1 MDNHKFSRL
10 HAMMIYTSDI
20 VIIGSG
26 LNGLT
31 LSLVLGTTGLRV
43 ALVDGNTLA
52 KDYSSNQKFDGKAYA
67 LTIASQK
74 LLKAINIWPAL
85 KENVQPILDI
95 KVTDGHPG
103 IGPSPFLMHFNHS

>member
-10 HAMMIYTSDI
+10 HITMMYNSDI

-31 LSLVLGTTGLRV
+31 LSLVLGTTGLKV

-52 KDYSSNQKFDGKAYA
+52 TDYLSNQK
-67 LTIASQK
+67 LT
-74 LLKAINIWPAL
+74 
-85 KENVQPILDI
+85 
-95 KVTDGHPG
+95 
-103 IGPSPFLMHFNHS
+103 